1 METGALDPKAW
12 QPVLHD
18 SFHPPSVHRL
28 VAREVIPVS
37 PDLHRSFNV
46 SVPDWRWPLW
56 ASALDAVAGEAT
68 KGKAKSGWWTE
79 KLFGDDWGRPG
90 PPEFGMIQ
98 VGPKKSR
105 SAIMDGGAVIA
116 YERGGEKSRLV
127 LSVHPVMMAHRISLV
142 GTDAQREDAERF
154 FRDIDGWIAANNF
167 FKGQKIDPFGEFLE
181 LDDVDEAD
189 LVLPAALKEDLF
201 RNVAQMIE
209 RAPEYARFGIPAKR
223 GIIMAGPPGCGKTLS
238 MRVLAKRLPCSFIWV
253 TPRHLEKLNGLSH
266 VYDFA
271 REIAPSVVL
280 LEDAD
285 AFGIDRR
292 LGQFS
297 PVLGELLG
305 ILDGVVANKGVVTIL
320 SSNFAEVLDSA
331 LTRRPG
337 RFDVKLNFNPPA
349 GPEAFEML
357 RRTIERRK
365 VVLSGDPES
374 LRKAAFALA
383 EQGASG
389 AHVVE
394 VANYASMLA
403 VERGRGKGVRLT
415 LDRQDI
421 EDATKRVLASLGA
434 EADTEKALATEGV
447 LKWGGWPAERR

>member
-1 METGALDPKAW
+1 MSEAAFDPKSW
-12 QPVLHD
+12 QPILHD

-28 VAREVIPVS
+28 VAREVIPAA
-37 PDLHRSFNV
+37 PDLHRSFNAE
-46 SVPDWRWPLW
+46 VPDWRWPLW
-56 ASALDAVAGEAT
+56 VSGLDAVAGMAQ
-68 KGKAKSGWWTE
+68 KSGAEWRTE
-79 KLFGDDWGRPG
+79 RQFGDDWGRPG
-90 PPEFGMIQ
+90 PPEFGSIQ
-98 VGPKKSR
+98 VGPKDTR
-105 SAIMDGGAVIA
+105 TALMAGGAVVA
-116 YERGGEKSRLV
+116 YERGGETRRLV
-127 LSVHPVMMAHRISLV
+127 LSIHPVMGGRRVSLV
-142 GTDAQREDAERF
+142 GTDAQREDAERL
-154 FRDIDGWIAANNF
+154 FRDIGDWAVAHNF
-167 FKGQKIDPFGEFLE
+167 FKGQKVDPFGGFLE

-189 LVLPAALKEDLF
+189 LVLAPGLKEELF

-238 MRVLAKRLPCSFIWV
+238 MRVLAKRLPCSFVWV
-253 TPRHLEKLNGLSH
+253 TPRHLQKLDGLAH

-305 ILDGVVANKGVVTIL
+305 ILDGVVANKGVITIL
-320 SSNFAEVLDSA
+320 SSNYAEVLDSA

-337 RFDVKLNFNPPA
+337 RFDVKLHFNPPG

-357 RRTIERRK
+357 RRTVERRH
-365 VVLSGDPES
+365 VALAGDPES

-383 EQGASG
+383 EHHASG

-403 VERGRGKGVRLT
+403 VERGRGKGARLV

-421 EDATKRVLASLGA
+421 EDATKRVLASLGVEA
-434 EADTEKALATEGV
+434 ETEKALADEGV
-447 LKWGGWPAERR
+447 LKWGGWTDRRR